1 MSDEEKSLGR
11 WLLTVWRPHVLKSA
25 RSTMCTRMHCPP
37 AGLHHPQS
45 HTLLMHSH
53 ALTSTYHTTHTVYTL
68 MPSCHLLMLSHMVY
82 PYTHMLSHTI
92 ITHSPHLLMLSLTH
106 IPHYTL
112 TYCLHTHTLICHTLM
127 FSPQLRMLSHL
138 ATLHTLLT
146 CSHIIYIV
154 SHTHSHI
161 SHTLNADAHAM
172 PKSTSSGGSG
182 RGGAVTGH
190 LGERGEKGWG
200 AGEGIEIWRCSA
212 AALKTKE
219 GATS

>member
-1 MSDEEKSLGR
+1 MAGEAALSDEEKSLGR

-92 ITHSPHLLMLSLTH
+92 ITFSPLTH
-106 IPHYTL
+106 AFTHPHT
-112 TYCLHTHTLICHTLM
+112 TLHTHIL
-127 FSPQLRMLSHL
+127 P
-138 ATLHTLLT
+138 
-146 CSHIIYIV
+146 
-154 SHTHSHI
+154 THSHPHMP
-161 SHTLNADAHAM
+161 HTHVLTTVTHAFTFGHITHTAYMLTHYIHCLTHTHTFLTLSMLM
-172 PKSTSSGGSG
+172 PMPCP
-182 RGGAVTGH
+182 RAPPQVAVA
-190 LGERGEKGWG
+190 EE
-200 AGEGIEIWRCSA
+200 EQ
-212 AALKTKE
+212 
-219 GATS
+219 